1 MLNDFY
7 TQCSWIHEPH
17 FSFYYTSQPQEH
29 RYANNK
35 LKNDQRK
42 FLCIFYLSMFI
53 VQSQD
58 QNAPSSFALIPHLWK
73 LLHYETINMQF
84 LMFFFPNV
92 CVHPRIRK
100 KPQSFRLYTLI
111 LYDILRSTIDQII
124 LKSIEPQYYV
134 DNFHPDPRCHP
145 CVMSQ
150 DQGIR
155 LRLDF
160 FFPVNHDAFKL
171 RQSEV
176 NKSVNIF
183 FQA

>member
-1 MLNDFY
+1 
-7 TQCSWIHEPH
+7 
-17 FSFYYTSQPQEH
+17 
-29 RYANNK
+29 
-35 LKNDQRK
+35 
-42 FLCIFYLSMFI
+42 
-53 VQSQD
+53 
-58 QNAPSSFALIPHLWK
+58 
-73 LLHYETINMQF
+73 
-84 LMFFFPNV
+84 MFFFPNV